1 MISIIKRR
9 RTTAGEPQVGNI
21 VYFSDIRNSAVASC
35 HYRAWQLRRFFE
47 GEDGRR
53 YVRLVAMADRTVTKL
68 LLVDTLLKE
77 HFTVEQGEFQEIID
91 IPGQLSVRE
100 PVLQLKLSRALAAI
114 QQRSAFAAD

>member
-1 MISIIKRR
+1 VISIIKRR

-21 VYFSDIRNSAVASC
+21 VHFSDIRNSAVASC
-35 HYRAWQLRRFFE
+35 HYRAWQLLRFFE

-100 PVLQLKLSRALAAI
+100 PVLQLKSSRALAAI

>member
-21 VYFSDIRNSAVASC
+21 VHFSDIRNSAVASC
-35 HYRAWQLRRFFE
+35 HYRAWQLLRFFE

-100 PVLQLKLSRALAAI
+100 PVLQLKSSRALAAI